1 MKVNEDDFQKRLD
14 EIGLH
19 YEGCKD
25 AINAMGSWNPAY
37 RKEYGEAIN
46 HLLFLRD
53 IAAIAVKQAYQLKEN

>member
-1 MKVNEDDFQKRLD
+1 MNVNETDFQKRLD
-14 EIGLH
+14 EIGHH

-25 AINAMGSWNPAY
+25 AINTMGAWNDMYKLEYANAM
-37 RKEYGEAIN
+37 N